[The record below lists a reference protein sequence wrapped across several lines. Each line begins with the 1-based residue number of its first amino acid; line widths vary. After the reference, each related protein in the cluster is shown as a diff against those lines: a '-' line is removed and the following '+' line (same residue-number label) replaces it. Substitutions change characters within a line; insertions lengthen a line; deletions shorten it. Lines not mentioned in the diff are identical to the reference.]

1 MLAITWSR
9 AILSFAAYSLRQKLK
24 ALSWMA
30 VFSWFALKTWLVL
43 DTAAF
48 VCLIAYL
55 SRCLSLL
62 EAPSYLFLE
71 AALDL
76 LILSW
81 LPWRFEL
88 RECLKFLFDGFL
100 RTLTGMVAIA
110 GSCYSTT
117 SLRGL
122 LLPSLLGCTT
132 TDLFL
137 DSIWFFEELEFY
149 WFYYLGLKGA

>member
-1 MLAITWSR
+1 MPISSIIVFSILAITWSR
-9 AILSFAAYSLRQKLK
+9 AILSFAACSLRQKLS

-62 EAPSYLFLE
+62 EVPSYLLLE
-71 AALDL
+71 AVLDL
-76 LILSW
+76 LKLSW
-81 LPWRFEL
+81 LPLRFEL
-88 RECLKFLFDGFL
+88 RECRKFLFDGFL
-100 RTLTGMVAIA
+100 STLTGTVAIA
-110 GSCYSTT
+110 GSYYSTT
-117 SLRGL
+117 SSRGL
-122 LLPSLLGCTT
+122 LLPSLLGWTT

-137 DSIWFFEELEFY
+137 DSSWF
-149 WFYYLGLKGA
+149 